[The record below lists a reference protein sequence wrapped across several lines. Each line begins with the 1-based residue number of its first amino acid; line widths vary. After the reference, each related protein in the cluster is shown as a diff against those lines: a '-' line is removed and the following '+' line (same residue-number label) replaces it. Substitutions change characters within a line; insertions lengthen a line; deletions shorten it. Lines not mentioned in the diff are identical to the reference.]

1 MTFVKTKKFFLRKS
15 KMAFEQGDIYPIW
28 GTCLGFEQ
36 MVVSIAQECILKP
49 CQAKDKMSTLI
60 PNWYWPHS
68 EYISGK
74 GTLTVSVER
83 SNRTSQSTG
92 SVLDPLK
99 ALPKTLSNDLTVMN
113 LTYNWHSWCLP
124 EDDFYSNT
132 LLQGLNGPD

>member
-1 MTFVKTKKFFLRKS
+1 MHVSNLETITFVKTKKFFLRKS
-15 KMAFEQGDIYPIW
+15 KMAYEKDDIYPIW

-74 GTLTVSVER
+74 GKKFYDISV
-83 SNRTSQSTG
+83 
-92 SVLDPLK
+92 
-99 ALPKTLSNDLTVMN
+99 
-113 LTYNWHSWCLP
+113 C
-124 EDDFYSNT
+124 
-132 LLQGLNGPD
+132 

>member
-1 MTFVKTKKFFLRKS
+1 
-15 KMAFEQGDIYPIW
+15 MAYEKDDIYPIW

-74 GTLTVSVER
+74 GTLTVSIERPNRTFKSTSSAYTRPFESITQNFVER
-83 SNRTSQSTG
+83 SNSYE
-92 SVLDPLK
+92 LDI
-99 ALPKTLSNDLTVMN
+99 
-113 LTYNWHSWCLP
+113 
-124 EDDFYSNT
+124 
-132 LLQGLNGPD
+132 